1 MLGAVDRAGSSL
13 TQERDDLEALAQH
26 LADERIAC
34 RFTDLEVVALGLN
47 SALASVTWELLRT
60 DESIISAW
68 RESYNLMRTGDGF
81 LIFASIDHV
90 G

>member
-1 MLGAVDRAGSSL
+1 
-13 TQERDDLEALAQH
+13 
-26 LADERIAC
+26 
-34 RFTDLEVVALGLN
+34 LN